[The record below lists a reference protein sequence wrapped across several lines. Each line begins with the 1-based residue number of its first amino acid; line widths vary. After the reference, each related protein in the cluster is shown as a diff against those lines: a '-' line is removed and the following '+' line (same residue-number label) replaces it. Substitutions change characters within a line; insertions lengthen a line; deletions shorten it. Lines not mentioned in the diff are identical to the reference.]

1 MQFIYD
7 IGPRIVAITAQFLG
21 QHFPAWA
28 VQLILMIL
36 SVASIAVFVLVTFM
50 FLTYLERKIIAR
62 MQDRIG
68 PNRVGPLGLLQPV
81 ADAVKMMT
89 KEDIT
94 PTVAHRATYN
104 IAPVLVVAPPLMVF
118 AVIPFGKGMIAADL
132 NIGILYAIAI
142 SSLGT
147 LGLLIAGWSSR
158 NKFSLIG
165 AMRAVAQMV
174 SYEVPM
180 VLSLMGVLM
189 ITGSLAMGQIVSKQ
203 AVPFIILQPVAFIIY
218 LISSVAEL
226 NRTPFDIPE
235 AESEIVAGYHTEY
248 SGMKFA
254 MFMMSEYVSV
264 IVMAAV
270 GTTVFLGGWKGPI
283 LPSYIWFLLK
293 MYVIIFVLMWF
304 RGTLPRLRVDQL
316 QGFAWKFCV
325 PGALLNIFMSG
336 IVVFL
341 APPNTTHPLVQVAA
355 YAVGNIVLVAVILLL
370 YRRPTARAAAV
381 VGGA

>member
-28 VQLILMIL
+28 VQLILMIV
-36 SVASIAVFVLVTFM
+36 SVATIAVFVLITFM

-81 ADAVKMMT
+81 ADAIKMMT

-94 PTVAHRATYN
+94 PTVAHRAAYN
-104 IAPVLVVAPPLMVF
+104 IAPVLVVAPPLMAF

-132 NIGILYAIAI
+132 NIGILYAVAI

-147 LGLLIAGWSSR
+147 LGLLMAGWSSR

-180 VLSLMGVLM
+180 ILSLMGVLM

-218 LISSVAEL
+218 FISSIAEL

-270 GTTVFLGGWKGPI
+270 GTTVFLGGWRGPV

-293 MYVIIFVLMWF
+293 IYVIIFVLMWF

-325 PGALLNIFMSG
+325 PVALLNIFMSG
-336 IVVFL
+336 IVIFL
-341 APPNTTHPLVQVAA
+341 VPPNTTHPLVQVAA
-355 YAVGNIVLVAVILLL
+355 YAVGNIILAIVVLLL
-370 YRRPTARAAAV
+370 YRRPTARAAAAV
-381 VGGA
+381 SGA

>member
-7 IGPRIVAITAQFLG
+7 LGPHIFSIIAQILG
-21 QHFPAWA
+21 RYLPTWA
-28 VQLILMIL
+28 VQLVLMIL
-36 SVASIAVFVLVTFM
+36 TAAVVAVFVLLTFM

-62 MQDRIG
+62 IQDRIG

-81 ADAVKMMT
+81 ADAIKMMT

-94 PTVAHRATYN
+94 PTAAHRAAFN
-104 IAPVLVVAPPLMVF
+104 VAPILVVAPPLMVF
-118 AVIPFGKGMIAADL
+118 AVVPFGQGMIATDL

-147 LGLLIAGWSSR
+147 IGLLMAGWSSR

-165 AMRAVAQMV
+165 AMRAVAQMI

-189 ITGSLAMGQIVSKQ
+189 ITGSLSMGQIVEKQ

-218 LISSVAEL
+218 FISSVAEL

-235 AESEIVAGYHTEY
+235 AESEIISGYHTEY

-254 MFMMSEYVSV
+254 MYMMAEYISV
-264 IVMAAV
+264 IAMAAV

-293 MYVIIFVLMWF
+293 IYLIIFVLMWF

-316 QGFAWKFCV
+316 QSFAWKFCV
-325 PGALLNIFMSG
+325 PVALLNIFMSG
-336 IVVFL
+336 ILVYL
-341 APPNTTHPLVQVAA
+341 APPNVTHPLVQVAA
-355 YAVGNIVLVAVILLL
+355 YAVGNIVLVGIILLL
-370 YRRPTARAAAV
+370 YRRPTARAAAA

>member
-36 SVASIAVFVLVTFM
+36 SVATIAVFVLVTFM

-104 IAPVLVVAPPLMVF
+104 IAPILVVVAPLMVF

-132 NIGILYAIAI
+132 NIGILYAVAI

-147 LGLLIAGWSSR
+147 LGLLMAGWSSR

-203 AVPFIILQPVAFIIY
+203 TVPFIILQPVAFIIY
-218 LISSVAEL
+218 FISSIAEL

-293 MYVIIFVLMWF
+293 IYVIIFVLMWF

-325 PGALLNIFMSG
+325 PVALLNILMSG

-355 YAVGNIVLVAVILLL
+355 YAVGNIILVAAVLLL
-370 YRRPTARAAAV
+370 YRRPTARAAAAV
-381 VGGA
+381 SGA

>member
-36 SVASIAVFVLVTFM
+36 SVATIAVFVLVTFM

-104 IAPVLVVAPPLMVF
+104 IAPILVVAAPLMVF

-132 NIGILYAIAI
+132 NIGILYAVAI

-147 LGLLIAGWSSR
+147 VALLIAGWSSR

-189 ITGSLAMGQIVSKQ
+189 ITGSLAMAKSSASK
-203 AVPFIILQPVAFIIY
+203 PCLSLSCNRWP
-218 LISSVAEL
+218 SSS
-226 NRTPFDIPE
+226 T
-235 AESEIVAGYHTEY
+235 
-248 SGMKFA
+248 
-254 MFMMSEYVSV
+254 
-264 IVMAAV
+264 
-270 GTTVFLGGWKGPI
+270 
-283 LPSYIWFLLK
+283 
-293 MYVIIFVLMWF
+293 
-304 RGTLPRLRVDQL
+304 
-316 QGFAWKFCV
+316 
-325 PGALLNIFMSG
+325 
-336 IVVFL
+336 
-341 APPNTTHPLVQVAA
+341 
-355 YAVGNIVLVAVILLL
+355 
-370 YRRPTARAAAV
+370 
-381 VGGA
+381 